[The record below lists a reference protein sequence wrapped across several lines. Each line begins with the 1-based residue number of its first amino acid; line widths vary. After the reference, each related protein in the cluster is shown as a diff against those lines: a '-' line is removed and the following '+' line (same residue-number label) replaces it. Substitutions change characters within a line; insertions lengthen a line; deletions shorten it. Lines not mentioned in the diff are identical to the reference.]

1 MQFDREN
8 DEFVFWKLDK
18 TEQSNRERR
27 KLKRNYEGSHHTE
40 ASFTYLKLKW
50 EKELEQERLEKEK
63 KAAATVSTTDGGEVK
78 IKTRPRRKSVA
89 TTPIAANN
97 TQKKRKKRNSAKR
110 IEKEKEREIELLSSP
125 RSKIDGEAEINAL
138 LAEADAEDFEI
149 MESQHEDEAQHTGKS
164 DREVIFSTTCE
175 LIYPEI
181 AVPGRV
187 EVTRT
192 QILFTF
198 DREAPTKFLQQTLQ
212 SPTSISEAENPENFH
227 FWTRKL
233 FGKKRKDREWK
244 LHHLTEIYSRR
255 YLLNWTAIEMFFDNR
270 RYVNSFNNITSS
282 YWLVVRN
289 FLLNFANRQQCELF
303 HKHVVG
309 QKPKQLQQSFFGHA
323 RDLFKKVS

>member
-1 MQFDREN
+1 MRITSTLQFDREN
-8 DEFVFWKLDK
+8 DDFVFWKLDK
-18 TEQSNRERR
+18 TEQNNRERR

-50 EKELEQERLEKEK
+50 EKELEQERVEKEK
-63 KAAATVSTTDGGEVK
+63 KAAASTTTPDGGEAK

-89 TTPIAANN
+89 ATPTTPHV
-97 TQKKRKKRNSAKR
+97 QKKRKKRGSAKR
-110 IEKEKEREIELLSSP
+110 LEKEKEKEREIELLSSP

-138 LAEADAEDFEI
+138 LAEADAEDFE
-149 MESQHEDEAQHTGKS
+149 MMDSQHEDEAQHANKS

-181 AVPGRV
+181 AVAGRV
-187 EVTRT
+187 EVTRS

-198 DREAPTKFLQQTLQ
+198 DREAPTKFLQHTLQ
-212 SPTSISEAENPENFH
+212 SPNSISESAENPENFH

-233 FGKKRKDREWK
+233 FGKKRKDRDWK

-270 RYVNSFNNITSS
+270 RY
-282 YWLVVRN
+282 
-289 FLLNFANRQQCELF
+289 
-303 HKHVVG
+303 
-309 QKPKQLQQSFFGHA
+309 GHY
-323 RDLFKKVS
+323 